1 MATNAAKVETR
12 GARLSRL
19 WENILRG
26 TIYASG
32 VLIIILMLMVS
43 FSVIMRYFVGM
54 PTGWVPDMAGYFQYA
69 LVLLGA
75 AWVLKIKRH
84 VKIDVIVV
92 RFSRRTQGIIEVVC
106 NCLAFIAYFIFFV
119 VGLRATIN
127 AFVLGDFLFKE
138 IKMPLG
144 PLYAFIPFCLL
155 LLCIQLFLD
164 IYTRWRSLRAAPA
177 VPVQPVQ
184 PSQPGQAPSKPA

>member
-1 MATNAAKVETR
+1 MATNVAKVETT

-32 VLIIILMLMVS
+32 ALIVILMLLVS

-54 PTGWVPDMAGYFQYA
+54 PTGWVPDFAGYFQYA

-84 VKIDVIVV
+84 VKIDVLVV
-92 RFSRRTQGIIEVVC
+92 RFSRRIQGIIELVC
-106 NCLAFIAYFIFFV
+106 NCLAFIAYSIFFV

-127 AFVLGDFLFKE
+127 AFVRGDFLFKE
-138 IKMPLG
+138 VKMPLG

-155 LLCIQLFLD
+155 LLCIQIFLD

-177 VPVQPVQ
+177 KSVQ
-184 PSQPGQAPSKPA
+184 PSQPPQAPSKPA

>member
-1 MATNAAKVETR
+1 MATNTAKVETR

-19 WENILRG
+19 WENILKG

-32 VLIIILMLMVS
+32 VLIVIMMVLVS

-54 PTGWVPDMAGYFQYA
+54 PTGWVPDMAGYLQYA

-75 AWVLKIKRH
+75 AWVLKIRKH

-92 RFSRRTQGIIEVVC
+92 RFSRKTQRIIELVC
-106 NCLAFIAYFIFFV
+106 NCLAFIAYSIFLV

-127 AFVLGDFLFKE
+127 AFVHGDFLFKE
-138 IKMPLG
+138 VKMPVG
-144 PLYAFIPFCLL
+144 PLYAFIPVCLL
-155 LLCIQLFLD
+155 LLCIQIFID
-164 IYTRWRSLRAAPA
+164 IYSGWRSIRAAPA
-177 VPVQPVQ
+177 MPVQ